1 MLLESFRLFGLVID
15 PSALLCLLV
24 LATFIAMLLRR
35 NRLAFM
41 LQSGATGIIIF
52 FALLPGGA
60 WLALPLERRFP
71 IIQDLPEDVTGIIT
85 LGGTERL
92 AQSAAWGQPSLSD
105 PTPIAMLLALGRRYP
120 HAKLIFTGGSSL
132 PGAEALTESGIV
144 RDFLRDVGADA
155 SRVMYEERSRNTLEN
170 ALFTREMIHPRAGER
185 WILVGQ
191 ATSLPRAVGV
201 FRHAGWNVIPVPAG
215 FLTDGAARISSPL
228 HIASRLS
235 LASLAIHE
243 WGGLLVYR
251 LMGYTDELFPG
262 PQ

>member
-1 MLLESFRLFGLVID
+1 MLLGSFRLFGDVVD

-24 LATFIAMLLRR
+24 LGTFIAMLLRR

-41 LQSGATGIIIF
+41 LQAGATGIVF
-52 FALLPGGA
+52 FFGLLPGGA

-71 IIQDLPEDVTGIIT
+71 VIQDLPKDIAGIIA

-105 PTPIAMLLALGRRYP
+105 PTPIAMLLALGRHYP
-120 HAKLIFTGGSSL
+120 HAKLVFTGGSSL

-144 RDFLRDVGADA
+144 RDFLREVGADA
-155 SRVMYEERSRNTLEN
+155 PRVMYEERSRNTLEN
-170 ALFTREMIHPRAGER
+170 ALFTREMVRPHAGER

-191 ATSLPRAVGV
+191 AASLPRAVGV
-201 FRHAGWNVIPVPAG
+201 FRHAGWDVIPVPAG
-215 FLTDGAARISSPL
+215 FLTDGTARISGPPHL
-228 HIASRLS
+228 ANRLS

-262 PQ
+262 PR